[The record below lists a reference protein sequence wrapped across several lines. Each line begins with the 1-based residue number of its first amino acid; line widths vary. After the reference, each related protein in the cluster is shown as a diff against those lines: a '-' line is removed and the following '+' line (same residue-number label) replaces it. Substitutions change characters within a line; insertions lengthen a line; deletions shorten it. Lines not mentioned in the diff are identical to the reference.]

1 MLWPVITPN
10 TDNESDKPAPLEKG
24 SEDRMEAKY
33 AVDRKK
39 RKRNEFRKDLVF
51 V

>member
-24 SEDRMEAKY
+24 SEDRMGAEY
-33 AVDRKK
+33 AVDKK
-39 RKRNEFRKDLVF
+39 KKEKEMNLEKT
-51 V
+51 